1 MRLPLTAVLSSVL
14 LVGSL
19 AAADADYG
27 PGGGKPNTPPMLG
40 VEMSPVPTSVQDRL
54 GIDAHTGVMVQEVF
68 GNTAAQGMGI
78 QRGDVITQI
87 NGQPIASMMDLRNEV
102 GSSATGDP
110 VNVVVRRGDQEL
122 HLSDS
127 LKEWPAQIPKE
138 PIDSAAEKRFRDY
151 QAQRAKRQV
160 DQLAGTSQQAA
171 ALADE
176 LAKLKNE
183 PLSEGELA
191 GARTAGEAPNAANPV
206 SSSPSLRRSWRLTAT
221 AQVASVDQPAPAP
234 SADLHPVAGA
244 WRLRL
249 SSR

>member
-1 MRLPLTAVLSSVL
+1 MHQPATALLSVVL
-14 LVGSL
+14 LAAGL

-27 PGGGKPNTPPMLG
+27 PGGGKPSTPPMLG
-40 VEMSPVPTSVQDRL
+40 VEMSPVPTSVQERL
-54 GIDAHTGVMVQEVF
+54 GIDSHTGVMVQEVF

-87 NGQPIASMMDLRNEV
+87 NGQPINSMMDLRNEV

-122 HLSDS
+122 HLSDT

-160 DQLAGTSQQAA
+160 DQLAETSQQAA
-171 ALADE
+171 ALADD

-183 PLSEGELA
+183 PLREGELA
-191 GARTAGEAPNAANPV
+191 GARGAGEAPLAARPE
-206 SSSPSLRRSWRLTAT
+206 SSSSSRRPWRLTAT
-221 AQVASVDQPAPAP
+221 AQVASVGQPLAAPA
-234 SADLHPVAGA
+234 ADLHPVGGA
-244 WRLRL
+244 WRLRM

>member
-1 MRLPLTAVLSSVL
+1 MRLPLAALLSTAL
-14 LVGSL
+14 LAGGL
-19 AAADADYG
+19 TAADADYG
-27 PGGGKPNTPPMLG
+27 PGGGKPSTPPMLG

-87 NGQPIASMMDLRNEV
+87 NGQPITSMMDLRNEV

-138 PIDSAAEKRFRDY
+138 PIDAAAEKRFRDY

-160 DQLAGTSQQAA
+160 DQLAETSQQAA
-171 ALADE
+171 ALTE
-176 LAKLKNE
+176 QLAKLKNE
-183 PLSEGELA
+183 SMPEGELP
-191 GARTAGEAPNAANPV
+191 GAAAESANAANP
-206 SSSPSLRRSWRLTAT
+206 SSTSARRTWRLTAT
-221 AQVASVDQPAPAP
+221 AQVARVDPVAPAPA
-234 SADLHPVAGA
+234 ADLHPVAGA

-249 SSR
+249 TSR

>member
-1 MRLPLTAVLSSVL
+1 MRLPLTALLSA
-14 LVGSL
+14 SL
-19 AAADADYG
+19 IVAGLTAADADYG
-27 PGGGKPNTPPMLG
+27 QGGGKPSTPPMLG

-87 NGQPIASMMDLRNEV
+87 NGQPITSMMDLRNEV

-160 DQLAGTSQQAA
+160 DQLAETSQQTA
-171 ALADE
+171 ALAEQLDQ
-176 LAKLKNE
+176 LKNATQ
-183 PLSEGELA
+183 PEGELPGAQAAA
-191 GARTAGEAPNAANPV
+191 G
-206 SSSPSLRRSWRLTAT
+206 SPSAALQSSAGVRRAWRLTAT
-221 AQVASVDQPAPAP
+221 AQVARVDPVAPAP